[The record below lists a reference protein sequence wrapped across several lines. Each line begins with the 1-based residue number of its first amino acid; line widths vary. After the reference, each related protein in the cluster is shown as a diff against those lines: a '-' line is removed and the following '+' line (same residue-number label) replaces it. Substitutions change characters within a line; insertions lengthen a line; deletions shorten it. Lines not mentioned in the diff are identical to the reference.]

1 MNMVV
6 DSHTHTLAS
15 SHAYS
20 TVSELAQAAAERGL
34 ELLAVT
40 DHAPGIEDGAP
51 MLHFMNYHVL
61 PKEMHG
67 VQMRYGVE
75 LNILDFTGR
84 VDFDAALLKRQDL
97 CIASFHEKATQP
109 GTMAE
114 NTTAYLGAM
123 DNPYV
128 NIIGHPDDGNI
139 PVDFLALVQKAK
151 ETHVLIEVNNSS
163 LRAAYYRKNT
173 RENLCTILDL
183 CKRYEVPVVLG
194 TDAHFAGAVG
204 DFTEARALLEEQA
217 FPETLVANTSV
228 EKYLALLARRREA

>member
-1 MNMVV
+1 MKLVV

-20 TVSELAQAAAERGL
+20 TVSELAQAASARNL
-34 ELLAVT
+34 ALLAIT
-40 DHAPGIEDGAP
+40 DHAPEIEDGAP

-61 PKEMHG
+61 PKEMYG

-84 VDFDAALLKRQDL
+84 VDFDADLLKRQDL

-109 GTMAE
+109 GTLAE
-114 NTTAYLGAM
+114 NTAAYLGAM

-151 ETHVLIEVNNSS
+151 ETNVLIEVNNLS

-173 RENLCTILDL
+173 RENLCTILAL

-204 DFTEARALLEEQA
+204 DFAEAQALLEEQA
-217 FPETLVANTSV
+217 FPELLVANTSV